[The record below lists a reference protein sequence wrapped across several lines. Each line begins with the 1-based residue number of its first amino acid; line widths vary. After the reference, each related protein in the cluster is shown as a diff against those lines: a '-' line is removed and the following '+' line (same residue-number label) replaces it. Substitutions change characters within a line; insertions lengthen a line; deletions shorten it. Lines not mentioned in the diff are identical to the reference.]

1 MRGSIMGESTPSPGR
16 TQIYYESRRADRAGC
31 SASGPIRCQVAR
43 IEQFSVCQR
52 LTTEYNRSQVGYR
65 ITGQAGKLEDG
76 SSTDIEAHSAHSL
89 PPRKRRFK

>member
-1 MRGSIMGESTPSPGR
+1 
-16 TQIYYESRRADRAGC
+16 
-31 SASGPIRCQVAR
+31 
-43 IEQFSVCQR
+43 